1 MRRGIVIS
9 ILSGMAL
16 LACTSA
22 ALAGENVTLETSE
35 MGPTWSLT
43 EAIAFAQQHNY
54 GLAAS
59 KLGLTRDEWN
69 VYIARG
75 IFDRTLTMGLTHS
88 ERQSEGSF
96 GSTTTGGSETS
107 TTTLQA
113 SAVVPTDSGGSWSL
127 TYNTQRAEVRSS
139 GSSSTSSNEGYNS
152 SMNLRFR
159 QPLLE
164 GAGRTR
170 TRSPIRQ
177 AEFGYQITAEN
188 LRQDFL
194 SIEQTVT
201 NQYLAALRAQRQVE
215 TAKLSL
221 EVANALYRQVTAQFE
236 AGVSARFEKTNA
248 EGGLA
253 AREEALIV
261 AEQGVANALDALR
274 QTLGL
279 PLDAPIALD
288 PLPGLALDLPDTVDG
303 AWSIA
308 ASMRPEMSILRI
320 REDLTRL
327 QRDDAKDRLRNSLD
341 FTATAGLDGAGDDLG
356 ESIEGLDNFS
366 WTVGLEYTIPLGR
379 DRRAKG
385 QYQQSSLSLEQL
397 SLQRQETESQIQTA
411 LSQLLRDVQVA
422 GERLRIT
429 GTGVRVAEERLQ
441 NERARLDLGLSTT
454 TLVLDV
460 EEDLA
465 QARRAAIDAEL
476 DLLAS
481 QARLFNTLGLSLLES
496 AIAGSSAE

>member
-22 ALAGENVTLETSE
+22 AIAGDNVALETAE

-75 IFDRTLTMGLTHS
+75 IFDRTLTIGLTHS
-88 ERQSEGSF
+88 ERRSEGSF
-96 GSTTTGGSETS
+96 ESTTTGGSETS

-113 SAVVPTDSGGSWSL
+113 SAVVPTDSGGNWSL

-139 GSSSTSSNEGYNS
+139 SSSTNSNEGYNS
-152 SMNLRFR
+152 SMSLRFR

-279 PLDAPIALD
+279 PLDAPITLD
-288 PLPGLALDLPDTVDG
+288 PLPGLSLDLPDTVDR

-308 ASMRPEMSILRI
+308 ASMRPEMSILLI

-327 QRDDAKDRLRNSLD
+327 QRDDAKDRLKNSLD

-366 WTVGLEYTIPLGR
+366 WTIGLEYTIPLGR

-397 SLQRQETESQIQTA
+397 SLQRQETELQIQTA

-496 AIAGSSAE
+496 ATAASSAE

>member
-16 LACTSA
+16 LASTSVA
-22 ALAGENVTLETSE
+22 VAGENVSREGSE
-35 MGPTWSLT
+35 LGPTWSLT
-43 EAIAFAQQHNY
+43 EAIAFAQEHNY

-69 VYIARG
+69 IYIARG
-75 IFDRTLTMGLTHS
+75 IFDRTLTMGLTHG
-88 ERQSEGSF
+88 ERRSEGSF
-96 GSTTTGGSETS
+96 GSTTPGSSETS

-113 SAVVPTDSGGSWSL
+113 SALVPTESGGSWSL

-139 GSSSTSSNEGYNS
+139 GSSTNPNEGYSS
-152 SMNLRFR
+152 SMSLRFR

-177 AEFGYQITAEN
+177 AEFGYQITAET

-194 SIEQTVT
+194 AIEQTVT
-201 NQYLAALRAQRQVE
+201 SQYLAVLRAQRQVE

-279 PLDAPIALD
+279 PLTAPLALD
-288 PLPGLALDLPDTVDG
+288 PLPGLTLDLPNNVEN

-308 ASMRPEMSILRI
+308 ASMRPEMSILLI

-327 QRDDAKDRLRNSLD
+327 QRDDAKDRLKNSLD

-366 WTVGLEYTIPLGR
+366 WTLGLEYTIPLGR

-422 GERLRIT
+422 GERLRVT

-476 DLLAS
+476 DLFAS

-496 AIAGSSAE
+496 ATAASSAE